1 MHWSVVVDFYGG
13 LVHKI
18 PEVMIGVLVTIL
30 ANNVNPFWNSYS
42 TVRRVLIRSTI
53 LRGVLVVEIVRVVSG
68 AASTAPLYHTVAER
82 VCCRVSTGEWFCG
95 RHNQYRKKVV

>member
-30 ANNVNPFWNSYS
+30 AKPVLEFVQYA
-42 TVRRVLIRSTI
+42 VRRVLITDQQSF
-53 LRGVLVVEIVRVVSG
+53 VEF
-68 AASTAPLYHTVAER
+68 LL
-82 VCCRVSTGEWFCG
+82 
-95 RHNQYRKKVV
+95 